1 MINYNIEG
9 NQSINDYFSRS
20 AELSY
25 GTDSINDVPYIP
37 EITGVVDYTS
47 GYHIIRNIGRNTIG
61 YRLFRLPGFGHH
73 VYTLT
78 YQMVSN
84 TYEMQRSGT
93 LKITVEPRATPSVT
107 ISDDYDYT
115 GDATYEDSISF
126 ESEILD
132 LDSDLTNDTVGVKVI
147 SNMPSSDST
156 SFRFNDHIAKS
167 NIG

>member
-1 MINYNIEG
+1 M
-9 NQSINDYFSRS
+9 
-20 AELSY
+20 
-25 GTDSINDVPYIP
+25 
-37 EITGVVDYTS
+37 
-47 GYHIIRNIGRNTIG
+47 
-61 YRLFRLPGFGHH
+61 
-73 VYTLT
+73 YTLT

-126 ESEILD
+126 DSEILD

-147 SNMPSSDST
+147 SNMPSNDST
-156 SFRFNDHIAKS
+156 SFRFNVNIAKS